1 MGIIPLCNGMQG
13 TEISYHKLTT
23 EGNLMDTT
31 DIIYNCAQKLD
42 CDARRFEPMSRHT
55 SFKIGGKAD
64 VYIKVTNLS
73 QLMKI
78 LKECDACKEK
88 YILLGN
94 GSNVLV
100 PDEGIHGTVLRLD
113 GDFRN
118 ISLIDDTT
126 IYCGAGAALGS
137 LCKFAQKCGLSGLEY
152 AWGIPGTVGG
162 AVFMNAGAYGGEMKD
177 VVYSVS
183 HITNSGDI
191 GRIEAEN
198 LEFGYRTSVYRKNGC
213 IITGAVFKLKK
224 DNPEEIQNR
233 MNDYMNRRSAKQPLE
248 YPSAGSVFK
257 RPEGAFAGA
266 LIEQCGLKGKT
277 VGGAQVSE
285 KHAGFIINKSKATAN
300 DVKQLVSEIQKTVED
315 ETGYKLE
322 CELIFL

>member
-1 MGIIPLCNGMQG
+1 
-13 TEISYHKLTT
+13 
-23 EGNLMDTT
+23 MDTT

-78 LKECDACKEK
+78 LKECDVCKEK

-137 LCKFAQKCGLSGLEY
+137 LCKFAQKCGLSGLEFVM
-152 AWGIPGTVGG
+152 G
-162 AVFMNAGAYGGEMKD
+162 
-177 VVYSVS
+177 
-183 HITNSGDI
+183 NSGSS
-191 GRIEAEN
+191 RRC
-198 LEFGYRTSVYRKNGC
+198 FVYERRC
-213 IITGAVFKLKK
+213 I
-224 DNPEEIQNR
+224 
-233 MNDYMNRRSAKQPLE
+233 RR
-248 YPSAGSVFK
+248 
-257 RPEGAFAGA
+257 
-266 LIEQCGLKGKT
+266 
-277 VGGAQVSE
+277 
-285 KHAGFIINKSKATAN
+285 
-300 DVKQLVSEIQKTVED
+300 
-315 ETGYKLE
+315 
-322 CELIFL
+322 

>member
-1 MGIIPLCNGMQG
+1 
-13 TEISYHKLTT
+13 
-23 EGNLMDTT
+23 MDTT

-78 LKECDACKEK
+78 LKECDVCKEK

-100 PDEGIHGTVLRLD
+100 PE
-113 GDFRN
+113 
-118 ISLIDDTT
+118 
-126 IYCGAGAALGS
+126 
-137 LCKFAQKCGLSGLEY
+137 KCGLSGLEF

-162 AVFMNAGAYGGEMKD
+162 ALFMNAGAYGGEMKD

-183 HITNSGDI
+183 HITQNGDI
-191 GRIEAEN
+191 GRTEAEN

-224 DNPEEIQNR
+224 DDPEEIQNR
-233 MNDYMNRRSAKQPLE
+233 MNDYMNRRSTKQPLE

-257 RPEGAFAGA
+257 SPEGAFAGA

-285 KHAGFIINKSKATAN
+285 KHAGFIINKSKATAD
-300 DVKQLVSEIQKTVED
+300 DVKQLVSEIQKTVEN

>member
-1 MGIIPLCNGMQG
+1 
-13 TEISYHKLTT
+13 
-23 EGNLMDTT
+23 MD
-31 DIIYNCAQKLD
+31 CA
-42 CDARRFEPMSRHT
+42 
-55 SFKIGGKAD
+55 
-64 VYIKVTNLS
+64 VIK
-73 QLMKI
+73 
-78 LKECDACKEK
+78 
-88 YILLGN
+88 
-94 GSNVLV
+94 
-100 PDEGIHGTVLRLD
+100 LD
-113 GDFRN
+113 GDFKEIRM
-118 ISLIDDTT
+118 IDSETV
-126 IYCGAGAALGS
+126 YCGAGATLAA
-137 LCKFAQKCGLSGLEY
+137 LCKFALNNSLSGLEF

-224 DNPEEIQNR
+224 DDPEEIQNR

>member
-13 TEISYHKLTT
+13 TEITYHKLTT

-31 DIIYNCAQKLD
+31 DIIYNYAQKLD

-137 LCKFAQKCGLSGLEY
+137 LCKFAQKCGLSGLEF

-224 DNPEEIQNR
+224 DDPEEIQNR

-266 LIEQCGLKGKT
+266 LIEQCGLKGMS

>member
-1 MGIIPLCNGMQG
+1 
-13 TEISYHKLTT
+13 
-23 EGNLMDTT
+23 MDTT

-94 GSNVLV
+94 GSNVLA

-137 LCKFAQKCGLSGLEY
+137 LCKFAQKCGLSGLEF

-162 AVFMNAGAYGGEMKD
+162 ALFMNAGAYGGEMKD

-183 HITNSGDI
+183 HITQNGDI
-191 GRIEAEN
+191 GRTEAEN

-224 DNPEEIQNR
+224 DDPEEIQNR
-233 MNDYMNRRSAKQPLE
+233 MNDYMNRRSTKQPLE

-277 VGGAQVSE
+277 VGGAQVSK
-285 KHAGFIINKSKATAN
+285 KHAGFIINKSKATAD
-300 DVKQLVSEIQKTVED
+300 DVKQLVSEIQKTVEN

>member
-1 MGIIPLCNGMQG
+1 
-13 TEISYHKLTT
+13 
-23 EGNLMDTT
+23 MDTT

-78 LKECDACKEK
+78 LKECDVCKEK

-137 LCKFAQKCGLSGLEY
+137 LCKFAQKCGLSGLEF

-162 AVFMNAGAYGGEMKD
+162 ALFMNAGAYGGEMKD

-183 HITNSGDI
+183 HITQNGDI
-191 GRIEAEN
+191 GRTEAEN

-224 DNPEEIQNR
+224 DDPEEIQNR
-233 MNDYMNRRSAKQPLE
+233 MNDYMNRRSTKGQNSRLNIRAQAVCSKDPRVHLQVRSLSNADSRAKL
-248 YPSAGSVFK
+248 S
-257 RPEGAFAGA
+257 GA
-266 LIEQCGLKGKT
+266 LRS
-277 VGGAQVSE
+277 A
-285 KHAGFIINKSKATAN
+285 KSTQDLSSTN
-300 DVKQLVSEIQKTVED
+300 QRLRLTM
-315 ETGYKLE
+315 
-322 CELIFL
+322 